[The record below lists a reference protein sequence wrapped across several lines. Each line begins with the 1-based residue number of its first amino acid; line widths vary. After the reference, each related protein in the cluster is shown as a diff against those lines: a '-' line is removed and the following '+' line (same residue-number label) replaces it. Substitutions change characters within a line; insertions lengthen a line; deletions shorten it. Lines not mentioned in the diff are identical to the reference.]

1 MTINKLLA
9 AGVAGASLLLAG
21 IIAVAPVAEAQA
33 PAASLVAARKDAMKG
48 NGAAAGALNRM
59 VRGENP
65 WNQQAAV
72 QAATTI
78 NETAKKIPSLFPP
91 GSTTPDSNALPAVW
105 EKNADFVAAA
115 KKLEDAS
122 AAVLKEAQAGN
133 EAGVKSAFPQIGQAC
148 GGCHTPFRKP
158 LS

>member
-1 MTINKLLA
+1 M
-9 AGVAGASLLLAG
+9 LAG
-21 IIAVAPVAEAQA
+21 LIAVAPVAEAQA
-33 PAASLVAARKDAMKG
+33 PAQAIAARKEAMKG

-59 VRGENP
+59 VRGDNP

-72 QAATTI
+72 QAATAI
-78 NETAKKIPSLFPP
+78 NETAKKIPSLFPA
-91 GSTTPDSNALPAVW
+91 GSNVGETNALPAIW

-115 KKLEDAS
+115 KRLEDAS

-133 EAGVKSAFPQIGQAC
+133 EAGVKSAFPAVGQAC

-158 LS
+158 LT